1 MPALNVLGAT
11 MDQLLQ
17 VMVGNLRRGDVVSK
31 YSGAQFVVML
41 PAANFEDSTM
51 VMERIVSAF
60 YRQHRR
66 NFLKLSYRLRAL
78 D

>member
-1 MPALNVLGAT
+1 M
-11 MDQLLQ
+11 
-17 VMVGNLRRGDVVSK
+17 SK